1 MINIM
6 KNINK
11 NIVPATLAVLVVL
24 SAFAPGFISVAG
36 AATFNAGSQPY
47 GTLRAHNLTDNG
59 SCSTCWQDNEVG
71 ADVGDTVT
79 FQVFINNTSDET
91 ADDVHVR
98 LTTNILS
105 DGRTAEVT
113 ARVSASN
120 ASQITDT
127 VRVRVP
133 SGFQITDLDHT
144 GITYVRNILG
154 GSVSLVGSPSDI
166 VSSSGV
172 NIGDVIAD
180 DANARFVYAHL
191 EVNGN
196 DTPDDDGVK
205 PEVTTLSATDING
218 DEARLRGEV
227 DPNGL
232 DTEVWFEWGQGFF
245 SLDNDTPKEDVGDGN
260 SVDSFDA
267 IIDNLDENET
277 YHFRAV
283 ARNSEGTDYGLTRS
297 FSTGEDNGN
306 GPEVIDID
314 VDNIDEDSARLICEV
329 DPNGEDTDVWFEWSD
344 DEDDVDNGNGEETNS
359 IEVDR
364 SESSEEVR
372 VTITGLDEDTEY
384 FFKCLA
390 DNTDGDDE
398 SNIDNFTTDE
408 NGGSNGNEPD
418 VTTRSA
424 TDVTTNSALLRGEAD
439 PNGEDT
445 DVWFEWGTS
454 ASNLNRDTATED
466 IGDGTSNE
474 SFDARITGLSANTT
488 YFFRAVGENNEGDDR
503 GSILSFRTGTVA
515 PATIITQ
522 IVERIVE
529 REPEPEPEGLIIT
542 LDTDTSNIDSDEIR
556 YTVSYDN
563 RTDETF
569 TDAELIVEIPNE
581 LEFVDADPNA
591 DDESGD
597 NLFFTIGT
605 ISPGEEDSFVI
616 DTEVANNVDEN
627 DEITF
632 VANVEYTDDGI
643 RKIVTV
649 IDARTLAE
657 ARNGAGFGAFI
668 GGAFADFFTNPLLW
682 LVILLLVMFFVYRY
696 FANLARPKQ
705 ETVYVR
711 EPFGG
716 QFPPDTSSH
725 S

>member
-144 GITYVRNILG
+144 GTTYVRNILG

-232 DTEVWFEWGQGFF
+232 DTEVWFEWGQGLF

-260 SVDSFDA
+260 SIDSFDA

-306 GPEVIDID
+306 GPEVID
-314 VDNIDEDSARLICEV
+314 
-329 DPNGEDTDVWFEWSD
+329 
-344 DEDDVDNGNGEETNS
+344 
-359 IEVDR
+359 
-364 SESSEEVR
+364 
-372 VTITGLDEDTEY
+372 LDEDTEY

-705 ETVYVR
+705 EKLCVG

>member
-11 NIVPATLAVLVVL
+11 NIAPATLAVLVVL

-144 GITYVRNILG
+144 GTTYVRNILG

-232 DTEVWFEWGQGFF
+232 DTEGWFEWGQGFF

-314 VDNIDEDSARLICEV
+314 EDN
-329 DPNGEDTDVWFEWSD
+329 
-344 DEDDVDNGNGEETNS
+344 VDNGNGEETNS

-503 GSILSFRTGTVA
+503 GSILSFRTSTVT
-515 PATIITQ
+515 PPTIITQ
-522 IVERIVE
+522 IIERIVE
-529 REPEPEPEGLIIT
+529 REEEPEPEGLIIT
-542 LDTDTSNIDSDEIR
+542 LDADTGNIDSNEIR
-556 YTVSYDN
+556 YIVSYDN

-569 TDAELIVEIPNE
+569 TNAELIVEVPNE

-591 DDESGD
+591 DDETGN
-597 NLFFTIGT
+597 NLSFIIGT

-616 DTEVANNVDEN
+616 DTEVASNVDEN
-627 DEITF
+627 DEIAF
-632 VANVEYTDDGI
+632 VANVEYTDSGT

-649 IDARTLAE
+649 IDVTTLAQ
-657 ARNGAGFGAFI
+657 ARSGAGFGAFI
-668 GGAFADFFTNPLLW
+668 GGALADFFTNPLFW
-682 LVILLLVMFFVYRY
+682 LLILLAVIFFVYRY
-696 FANLARPKQ
+696 FANLAKPKV
-705 ETVYVR
+705 EPVYVQG
-711 EPFGG
+711 PFQQ
-716 QFPPDTSSH
+716 QFPKGSDS
-725 S
+725 